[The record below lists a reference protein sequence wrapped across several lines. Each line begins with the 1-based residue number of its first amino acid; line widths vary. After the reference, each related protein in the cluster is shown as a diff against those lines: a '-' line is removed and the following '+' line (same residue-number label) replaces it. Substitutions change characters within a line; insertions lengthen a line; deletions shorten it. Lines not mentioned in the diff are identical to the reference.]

1 MRIAFIGLPNSGKTT
16 IFEALRP
23 PDSSPT
29 RQQQGAV
36 RLHLATVKVPDEQV
50 EALAALYD
58 PKKSTHA
65 AIEFVD
71 VEGTL
76 FGAGVKSRGDQLM
89 SAYQGIDALVH
100 VVRAF
105 ESELAPHPA
114 GSVDPGRDYADLTT
128 ELVLSD
134 LQVVERRLERLQ
146 ARRAKG
152 DKAVEA
158 EEIEILEHCAV
169 LLGDGLPLRR
179 HRFTEAQQARLRGFG
194 LLSAKPQVVVLNIS
208 EALQQEDRGRA
219 VTATLQPVLAPP
231 DHLCVLCGKL
241 ELELQQL
248 EPDDAALFMEELGIT
263 RTARA
268 ALLQASLEALGLI
281 TFYTVG
287 EDEVKAWLLPAGAAA
302 TKAAGT
308 IHSDLERGFIRAEVV
323 PCPELLRL
331 GSLAEARKH
340 ALLRMEGKEYVVA
353 DGDVITI
360 RFNV

>member
-1 MRIAFIGLPNSGKTT
+1 MRIALIGLPSSGKTT
-16 IFEALRP
+16 IFEALQPADGSTSRH
-23 PDSSPT
+23 
-29 RQQQGAV
+29 QQGAV
-36 RLHLATVKVPDEQV
+36 RLHLATVKIPDDQV
-50 EALAALYD
+50 EALAALYH

-65 AIEFVD
+65 AIEYVD

-89 SAYQGIDALVH
+89 AAYQGIDALAH

-105 ESELAPHPA
+105 ESGLAPHPA
-114 GSVDPGRDYADLTT
+114 GSIDPGRDYVELNT

-134 LQVVERRLERLQ
+134 LQVVERRLERLR

-152 DKAVEA
+152 DKAVDA
-158 EEIEILEHCAV
+158 EEIEILEHCAA
-169 LLGDGLPLRR
+169 LLGEGLPLRQ
-179 HRFTEAQQARLRGFG
+179 HGFTEPEQARLRGFG

-208 EALQQEDRGRA
+208 EALQQEDRGSA
-219 VTATLQPVLAPP
+219 ASAALQPLLAPP

-263 RTARA
+263 QTARA
-268 ALLQASLEALGLI
+268 ALLQASLQALRLI

-287 EDEVKAWLLPAGAAA
+287 EEEVKAWLLSAGSPA
-302 TKAAGT
+302 TTAAGT
-308 IHSDLERGFIRAEVV
+308 VHSDLERGFIRAEVV
-323 PCPELLRL
+323 PCTELLRL

-340 ALLRMEGKEYVVA
+340 ALLRMEGKEYLVA
-353 DGDVITI
+353 HGDVVTI